1 MLINGML
8 ALLIFGYA
16 GWTLYRYV
24 KKSRQGRCASCEI
37 QKACQTKCSE
47 ADR

>member
-1 MLINGML
+1 MLINGIL

-37 QKACQTKCSE
+37 QKACQTKSSE
-47 ADR
+47 ADK